1 MKTAYRKLLVVN
13 VSEAFPLS
21 WMEKLHTMEVYDKF
35 MRRGCH
41 YSCALVDSAARAS
54 ALADLLTI
62 EVRGSVLDSSPAS
75 WAGGMHDHKTI
86 FHYLK
91 SKGYFTTF
99 LGSFGMY
106 SAGSFDETM
115 ERLGLDA
122 YSHNDWAHSSET
134 GEMCDVQLLRQA
146 HGVLSSW
153 TAERSALFLS
163 LRGVVDWDDH
173 HRRAASSG
181 DADAATRR
189 GTKPSYDVDRY
200 INIVDGLL
208 CSLMELMHSGD
219 HSDTVVCMCA
229 SHLVDDSGYCA
240 SAHGSH
246 EMALHRSFLLVGGLD
261 VQYGTVSRPCGLRQ
275 ALHGVI
281 EAATQGVDYVMA
293 KDTHHHLAYKLCV
306 GDLSG
311 WHVTAPSV
319 FDHDFMHV
327 AMWMESGDENYWC
340 TFVFSL
346 RMLVA
351 ATYSVEWDRLSLGER
366 LQLLYDGKQWTIPTI
381 SVEVSDRI
389 RVHRVDVV
397 ENTSEAVAVQSFD
410 NLIPSMNDLL
420 EELAQVDV
428 AFAQSDLAP
437 LLYETFVSRKC
448 RHVIAARTTTLV
460 DSQGHEL
467 TTLLGTFDAAQ
478 LSRMSHAS
486 VSLVTHR
493 DEPMPL
499 RFVDGCVL
507 VDKWQLDLRTYA
519 FVDPCTCIVTATTT
533 KVATADPAEES
544 VTKPTKI
551 TFRAPERRTVEHA
564 VLPAASHDTRPV
576 KPPVS
581 NLGAAKRI
589 EQRRRSMRDLR

>member
-1 MKTAYRKLLVVN
+1 M
-13 VSEAFPLS
+13 
-21 WMEKLHTMEVYDKF
+21 M
-35 MRRGCH
+35 
-41 YSCALVDSAARAS
+41 ARHAPPPPY
-54 ALADLLTI
+54 
-62 EVRGSVLDSSPAS
+62 E
-75 WAGGMHDHKTI
+75 
-86 FHYLK
+86 
-91 SKGYFTTF
+91 
-99 LGSFGMY
+99 
-106 SAGSFDETM
+106 
-115 ERLGLDA
+115 
-122 YSHNDWAHSSET
+122 
-134 GEMCDVQLLRQA
+134 
-146 HGVLSSW
+146 
-153 TAERSALFLS
+153 
-163 LRGVVDWDDH
+163 
-173 HRRAASSG
+173 
-181 DADAATRR
+181 
-189 GTKPSYDVDRY
+189 
-200 INIVDGLL
+200 
-208 CSLMELMHSGD
+208 
-219 HSDTVVCMCA
+219 
-229 SHLVDDSGYCA
+229 
-240 SAHGSH
+240 
-246 EMALHRSFLLVGGLD
+246 
-261 VQYGTVSRPCGLRQ
+261 
-275 ALHGVI
+275 
-281 EAATQGVDYVMA
+281 
-293 KDTHHHLAYKLCV
+293 LCV

-311 WHVTAPSV
+311 WHVTRPPCSTTT
-319 FDHDFMHV
+319 MHV

-507 VDKWQLDLRTYA
+507 ADAGSWIRTHA
-519 FVDPCTCIVTATTT
+519 FVDPCTRIVTATTT
-533 KVATADPAEES
+533 RSPPAEEWSPNRRKS
-544 VTKPTKI
+544 VSCSRTPNG
-551 TFRAPERRTVEHA
+551 RHASCLPRRM
-564 VLPAASHDTRPV
+564 TRD
-576 KPPVS
+576 
-581 NLGAAKRI
+581 R
-589 EQRRRSMRDLR
+589 